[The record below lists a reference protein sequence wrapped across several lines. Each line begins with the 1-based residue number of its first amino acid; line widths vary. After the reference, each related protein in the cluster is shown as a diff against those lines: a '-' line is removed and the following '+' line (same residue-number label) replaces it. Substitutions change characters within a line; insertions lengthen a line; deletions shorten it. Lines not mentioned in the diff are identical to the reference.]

1 MSIKDQD
8 GAKIF
13 SEKTEMRQFDQ
24 RKIPL
29 AMELKKLNKN
39 LVDVEV
45 WIHSAMLL
53 HLQEGEICLGSLEP
67 AEI

>member
-1 MSIKDQD
+1 MSIKDQ

-13 SEKTEMRQFDQ
+13 SEDTEMRRFDQ

-29 AMELKKLNKN
+29 AIELKKLNKN

-45 WIHSAMLL
+45 WIHST
-53 HLQEGEICLGSLEP
+53 IFSSLI
-67 AEI
+67 AFI